1 MKTGSTFEFPGFPLQ
16 HLFTATAIPLNK
28 PDLDLILPRSPAMH
42 ASSRFHLRNFFQ
54 PATSLAAVALVV
66 ISVVLSCSQPASALP
81 AFARKYGL
89 RCSAC
94 HESWPML
101 NYFGQKFKDNGYQLM
116 NDRDAPIWQNPGYW
130 PVTFRITPIWHR
142 VSVGKVAVDTYST
155 IGGVPTV
162 TGTAIQ
168 RVESS
173 GFDLSGLDFHTA
185 GTLEKNISFYL
196 LPSSDPTGAFHFEQV
211 FVRLDNI
218 AHSSWLNIKL
228 GRFELDNL
236 LSEKRILTLTGNGG
250 IYQTYH
256 FIPVGDGNIFGQI
269 GDNQLGLEYLGHS
282 ADDRTRIG
290 ASLVSSNDG
299 NVNLTLG
306 ANSYTGFFTGSQAFD
321 LGRMGV
327 QRVGFY
333 AMVGQAATYYPTAG
347 GVPIAGSGIG
357 NKSFS
362 REGFVGQFYFGP
374 HVDLTVVTQHGSDNA
389 WFGQGYGNA
398 VGTDGNGGTTATCS
412 SPTPGCPLN
421 NVPGTALPTGSQ
433 APSWNGATFEGH
445 YVYSPQLI
453 FIGRYE
459 LERMSQQADG
469 SAYTTV
475 GPNGILGPTPS
486 TFGNISTYTIGFRYN
501 PFMTSRAGLAW
512 HNEYNWLHQD
522 GTGPLNPTTG
532 ALTNIN
538 TSELLMGLDFDF

>member
-1 MKTGSTFEFPGFPLQ
+1 MSTS
-16 HLFTATAIPLNK
+16 T
-28 PDLDLILPRSPAMH
+28 RSRV
-42 ASSRFHLRNFFQ
+42 SRLSF
-54 PATSLAAVALVV
+54 ATSLPVAALVV
-66 ISVVLSCSQPASALP
+66 VFLVLTASQTANALP

-142 VSVGKVAVDTYST
+142 VSTGKVQVDTYT
-155 IGGVPTV
+155 AGAPDGGQAV
-162 TGTAIQ
+162 Q
-168 RVESS
+168 RVTSS

-218 AHSSWLNIKL
+218 GGSSWLNLKL

-256 FIPVGDGNIFGQI
+256 FIPVGDGNIFGQM
-269 GDNQLGLEYLGHS
+269 GDNQLGLEYMGHS
-282 ADDRTRIG
+282 KDDRTRIS
-290 ASLVSSNDG
+290 ASLDSSSDG
-299 NVNLTLG
+299 NVNLSTG
-306 ANSYTGFFTGSQAFD
+306 ANSYTGFFAGSQAFD
-321 LGRMGV
+321 AGKLGV

-333 AMVGQAATYYPTAG
+333 AMAGEAATYYLTQG
-347 GVPIAGSGIG
+347 GVPLGGSGVA
-357 NKSFS
+357 NKGFS

-374 HVDLTVVTQHGSDNA
+374 HVDLTVVTQHGSDSP

-398 VGTDGNGGTTATCS
+398 ILTDGNGGTTATCS
-412 SPTPGCPLN
+412 SPALGCPFN
-421 NVPGTALPTGSQ
+421 NVPGTVLPAGSQ
-433 APSWNGATFEGH
+433 SPTWNGYTFEGH

-459 LERMSQQADG
+459 VEKMSQQADG
-469 SAYTTV
+469 AAYTGT
-475 GPNGILGPTPS
+475 GPNGITGPTPS

-522 GTGPLNPTTG
+522 GTGPASLSTG

-538 TSELLMGLDFDF
+538 SSELLMGLDFDF

>member
-1 MKTGSTFEFPGFPLQ
+1 M
-16 HLFTATAIPLNK
+16 
-28 PDLDLILPRSPAMH
+28 RV
-42 ASSRFHLRNFFQ
+42 SSRSHLRNILQ
-54 PATSLAAVALVV
+54 LATSFAAVVLIFA
-66 ISVVLSCSQPASALP
+66 SVVLTCSQPANALP

-142 VSVGKVAVDTYST
+142 VSTGKVEVDSYAN
-155 IGGVPTV
+155 GVPTGS
-162 TGTAIQ
+162 TIQ
-168 RVESS
+168 RVSTS

-185 GTLEKNISFYL
+185 GTLEKNFSFYL
-196 LPSSDPTGAFHFEQV
+196 LPSSDSTGAFHFEQV

-218 AHSSWLNIKL
+218 AHSSWINLKL

-256 FIPVGDGNIFGQI
+256 FIPQGDGNIFGQI
-269 GDNQLGLEYLGHS
+269 GDNQLGLEYMGHS
-282 ADDRTRIG
+282 VNDRSR
-290 ASLVSSNDG
+290 VSAALISSSDG
-299 NVNLTLG
+299 NVNLSTG
-306 ANSYTGFFTGSQAFD
+306 ANSYTGFFTASQAFD
-321 LGRMGV
+321 LGRLGV

-333 AMVGQAATYYPTAG
+333 AMAGEAATYYLTSA
-347 GVPIAGSGIG
+347 GVPIGGTGIS
-357 NKSFS
+357 NKGFS

-374 HVDLTVVTQHGSDNA
+374 HVDLTVVTQHGSDNV

-398 VGTDGNGGTTATCS
+398 ILTDGNGGTTATCS
-412 SPTPGCPLN
+412 SPTPTCPAN
-421 NVPGTALPTGSQ
+421 NVPGTTLPVGSQ
-433 APSWNGATFEGH
+433 APSWNGVTFEGH

-459 LERMSQQADG
+459 AEKMSQQADG
-469 SAYTTV
+469 PAYTAT
-475 GPNGILGPTPS
+475 GPNGITGPTPS
-486 TFGNISTYTIGFRYN
+486 NYGNISTYTIGFRYN

-522 GTGPLNPTTG
+522 GTGPTFGLTG
-532 ALTNIN
+532 ANIN

>member
-1 MKTGSTFEFPGFPLQ
+1 MSTLT
-16 HLFTATAIPLNK
+16 LS
-28 PDLDLILPRSPAMH
+28 R
-42 ASSRFHLRNFFQ
+42 SSRSSSSISFL
-54 PATSLAAVALVV
+54 TAVLVLV
-66 ISVVLSCSQPASALP
+66 FLVLGVTQQANALP

-142 VSVGKVAVDTYST
+142 VSAGKVEVDTYADGNPSGST
-155 IGGVPTV
+155 V
-162 TGTAIQ
+162 Q
-168 RVESS
+168 RVTSS

-218 AHSSWLNIKL
+218 FHSPWFNIKL

-282 ADDRTRIG
+282 VDDRTRVS
-290 ASLVSSNDG
+290 AALVSSSDG
-299 NVNLTLG
+299 NVNLSTG
-306 ANSYTGFFTGSQAFD
+306 ANSYSGFFAASQAFD
-321 LGRMGV
+321 AGRMGV
-327 QRVGFY
+327 QRIGFY
-333 AMVGQAATYYPTAG
+333 AMVGEAATYYLTQG
-347 GVPIAGSGIG
+347 GVPLGGSGVA
-357 NKSFS
+357 NKGYS

-374 HVDLTVVTQHGSDNA
+374 HVDLTVVTQHGSDNP

-398 VGTDGNGGTTATCS
+398 ILTDGNGGTTATCS
-412 SPTPGCPLN
+412 SPTPLCPLN
-421 NVPGTALPTGSQ
+421 NVPGTVLPAGAQT
-433 APSWNGATFEGH
+433 PTWNGATFEGH

-459 LERMSQQADG
+459 FEKMSQQANG
-469 SAYTTV
+469 PACTACTGGLGGGQSAS
-475 GPNGILGPTPS
+475 NL
-486 TFGNISTYTIGFRYN
+486 GNISTYTIGFRYN

-522 GTGPLNPTTG
+522 GTGP
-532 ALTNIN
+532 ALGLPYANIN
-538 TSELLMGLDFDF
+538 TSEVLLGLDFDF